1 MTEQREGASWKDRA
15 KELEAQDRRRRRRE
29 GLLIAVF
36 VVIIGAAFLIEL
48 QLSKSGQGQG
58 EFPFLTSTLFFAFWN
73 LVSILALVVLFLVVR
88 NLVKL
93 IFETRHGVFGSS
105 LRFRL
110 VTAFIILSLGPATVL
125 FLFTNFFIT
134 NSIERWFD
142 PAVARIFASSSEIS
156 QNTYQMVGENTL
168 HFAKNLSQQIM
179 EQRLL
184 SSANSAAL
192 KKLLETKQ
200 QEYKMDA
207 LEVFSGQGEEV
218 ARVNAREFDNIPSP
232 HKQVIANALKGYEGI
247 FPEPFGEGELVRGV
261 MPIWSSWEEKR
272 EVVAAVVLTQYL
284 SAGLSKQ
291 LNANITAYRD
301 YQKLK
306 GEEKFFKRE
315 FRVILILVTLVVIF
329 LSIWYGL
336 YLAKGIIIP
345 IQLLAEGTE
354 EVASGNLDY
363 RIEMDSTDEVGT
375 LVKSFNKMTGDL
387 KHSRDELEQRRI
399 YIETLLANIDSG
411 VIATDPEGIILTA
424 NQAALLILEKKRE
437 DLVGHPLDQVL
448 PGQLAE
454 LIEDTD
460 RELTEAEHHTAVR
473 QVFFQSEDKRAYLRI
488 SLSRMADTSGRLLGK
503 VLLIDDL
510 TDLVRAQRS
519 MAWREVARR
528 IAHEIKNPLTPIQ
541 LSAQRLLRKYE
552 STLGNDAAVLRECT
566 SMIASQVE
574 EMKRLVDEFSNF
586 ARLPGPQFGFHQ
598 INEVLE
604 ESAALYR
611 EAHPEVEFKLEL
623 DSSLPVFEFDRDQ
636 LKRALINLVDN
647 AVKSLEGKSGQILL
661 KSQAIP
667 LMFTARIVVADTG
680 KGIPRLAR
688 KLIFEPYYST
698 SGHGTGLGLAIV
710 QRIVSDHYGKITVE
724 DNQPRGTRF
733 IIDLPTRLRKSEP
746 APRESA
752 S

>member
-1 MTEQREGASWKDRA
+1 MAEQRQGTSWKDRA
-15 KELEAQDRRRRRRE
+15 RELEAQDRKRRRRE
-29 GLLIAVF
+29 GVLIAVF
-36 VVIIGAAFLIEL
+36 LAIIGFAFFLEL
-48 QLSKSGQGQG
+48 QLSKTGQSQG

-105 LRFRL
+105 LRARL
-110 VTAFIILSLGPATVL
+110 VTAFIILSLGPATAL
-125 FLFTNFFIT
+125 FLLTNFFIS

-142 PAVARIFASSSEIS
+142 PAVARIFSSSSDIS

-200 QEYKMDA
+200 QEYKLDG
-207 LEVFSGQGEEV
+207 LEVFSGRGEEV
-218 ARVNAREFDNIPSP
+218 ARAGAKDFEKIPRP
-232 HKQVIANALKGYEGI
+232 DALVIANALKGYEGI
-247 FPEPFGEGELVRGV
+247 FPEQFGEGELVRGV

-291 LNANITAYRD
+291 LNANIKAYKD

-306 GEEKFFKRE
+306 GEERFFRRE
-315 FRVILILVTLVVIF
+315 FRMILILVTLVVLF

-336 YLAKGIIIP
+336 YLAKGITIP

-354 EVASGNLDY
+354 ELASGNLDY

-387 KHSRDELEQRRI
+387 KHSRGELEQRRI

-411 VIATDPEGIILTA
+411 VIATDPEGKILTV

-437 DLVGHPLDQVL
+437 DLVGNSLGQAL

-454 LIEDTD
+454 LIVDTE

-488 SLSRMADTSGRLLGK
+488 SFSRMTDASGRLLGK

-552 STLGNDAAVLRECT
+552 SALGSDAAVLRECT
-566 SMIASQVE
+566 SMIANQVD

-586 ARLPGPQFGFHQ
+586 ARLPGPQFGSYQ
-598 INEVLE
+598 INEVLGD
-604 ESAALYR
+604 SAALYK
-611 EAHPEVEFKLEL
+611 EAHPEIEFRLEL
-623 DSSLPVFEFDRDQ
+623 DSSLPAFEFDRDQ
-636 LKRALINLVDN
+636 IKRAVINLVDN
-647 AVKSLEGKSGQILL
+647 AVQSLEGKPGQILL
-661 KSQAIP
+661 KTQAIP
-667 LMFTARIVVADTG
+667 VMFTARIVVADTG
-680 KGIPRLAR
+680 KGIPRMAR

-698 SGHGTGLGLAIV
+698 SGQGTGLGLAIV

-724 DNQPRGTRF
+724 DNQPKGTKF
-733 IIDLPTRLRKSEP
+733 IIDLPTRLRKPEP
-746 APRESA
+746 ISKESA